1 MNGQFDL
8 LPLISLVV
16 AAVAII
22 KLRSVLGQRTDE
34 DDARVERSK
43 AREREAASKPAA
55 GAGTGDV
62 IKLPQRGRADMPAAA
77 TETISESSES
87 RIRAYPA
94 VNSAVTDGLLTIARF
109 DPAFDPGAFLL
120 GAGRAYEM
128 IVTAFAEGNR
138 KALKDLLSREVY
150 DGFAAAIAERD
161 ARGEKVDQ
169 QFVGIK
175 KAEIVGAEVA
185 GGVAS
190 VTVRFLSEL
199 ITAVRDR
206 SGVVLSGDP
215 QRVAEV
221 TDVWT
226 FTRDVSSRNALDN
239 PNWRLDETQAP
250 N

>member
-1 MNGQFDL
+1 MNGQLDL
-8 LPLISLVV
+8 LVLISLVV

-34 DDARVERSK
+34 DDSRIERLK
-43 AREREAASKPAA
+43 AREREASKAAA

-62 IKLPQRGRADMPAAA
+62 INMPRRERPEPASPLPEPVSDDS
-77 TETISESSES
+77 ET
-87 RIRAYPA
+87 RIRAYP
-94 VNSAVTDGLLTIARF
+94 VMNSGVTDGLLSIARF
-109 DPAFDPGAFLL
+109 DHSFDPEGFVT

-128 IVTAFAEGNR
+128 IVSAFADGDR
-138 KALKDLLSREVY
+138 KQLKDLLSREVY
-150 DGFAAAIAERD
+150 DGFVAAISERE
-161 ARGEKVDQ
+161 ARGEQIDQ

-175 KAEIVGAEVA
+175 KSEIIGAEVS

-190 VTVRFLSEL
+190 VTVRFMSEL

-206 SGVVLSGDP
+206 AGQVIGGDP
-215 QRVAEV
+215 QKVTEV

-226 FTRDVSSRNALDN
+226 FSRDVSSRKALDN
-239 PNWRLDETQAP
+239 PNWRLDETQPP

>member
-1 MNGQFDL
+1 MTEQIEIPTPESTSSVFLRD
-8 LPLISLVV
+8 V
-16 AAVAII
+16 A
-22 KLRSVLGQRTDE
+22 VLDC
-34 DDARVERSK
+34 A
-43 AREREAASKPAA
+43 
-55 GAGTGDV
+55 
-62 IKLPQRGRADMPAAA
+62 L
-77 TETISESSES
+77 
-87 RIRAYPA
+87 
-94 VNSAVTDGLLTIARF
+94 
-109 DPAFDPGAFLL
+109 FDPGHGVIGQTWLVDVQL
-120 GAGRAYEM
+120 
-128 IVTAFAEGNR
+128 TAPIDEKGFIHDFG
-138 KALKDLLSREVY
+138 ALKDLLSREVY